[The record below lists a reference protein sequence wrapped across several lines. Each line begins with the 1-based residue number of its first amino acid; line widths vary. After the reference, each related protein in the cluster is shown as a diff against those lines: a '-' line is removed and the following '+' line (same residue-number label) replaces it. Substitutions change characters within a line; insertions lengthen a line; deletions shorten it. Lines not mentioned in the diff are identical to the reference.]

1 MGFPIIPAVVG
12 AGKVGKSILDANVK
26 RAGQATKFD
35 KYVEKYFAR
44 PLRSRGPFPEE
55 QFQGMQRLEGKKS
68 SANLLSTDYCS
79 DLDNCCNKN
88 LRLEKKTRKAPYKH
102 IDMIFELFY
111 LLW

>member
-1 MGFPIIPAVVG
+1 MIRLRYAIDYMLQKRINYGRNPGFT
-12 AGKVGKSILDANVK
+12 ILLLYV
-26 RAGQATKFD
+26 TKHTH
-35 KYVEKYFAR
+35 
-44 PLRSRGPFPEE
+44 
-55 QFQGMQRLEGKKS
+55 
-68 SANLLSTDYCS
+68 LLSTDYCS

>member
-1 MGFPIIPAVVG
+1 MIRLRYAIDYMLQKEYIMVARFYYIIVVC
-12 AGKVGKSILDANVK
+12 
-26 RAGQATKFD
+26 D
-35 KYVEKYFAR
+35 KHTH
-44 PLRSRGPFPEE
+44 
-55 QFQGMQRLEGKKS
+55 
-68 SANLLSTDYCS
+68 LLSTDYCS